1 MSWNESKIISNLGL
15 KKKKKKRCQVCKI
28 RQQSKVGI
36 KLFQAPCTRSNP
48 TPSLTDEA

>member
-1 MSWNESKIISNLGL
+1 MSWNESKIISNLDL
-15 KKKKKKRCQVCKI
+15 KKKKRCQVCKI